1 MTAAHPSLLAFSV
14 GTSTRR
20 RRSESCWQAQ
30 ALLEG
35 LAAIALVGA
44 ASFTLAFL
52 ALRGRTAR
60 G

>member
-1 MTAAHPSLLAFSV
+1 
-14 GTSTRR
+14 
-20 RRSESCWQAQ
+20 
-30 ALLEG
+30 LLEG